1 MILIKKETEKDG
13 NTVYEMGELMVEYFL
28 LSIKKMNMTVVFLQP
43 SLELSFGAVMTE
55 ATQLTAGIA
64 DVVVGIVPMLPLVV
78 TGMTKPSIPCV
89 SGVAKW
95 FLPCPKP
102 ISRVDRFSTVF
113 NASVWIT
120 VIIVFVLTSA
130 LFWLK
135 PTTQTEWFK

>member
-64 DVVVGIVPMLPLVV
+64 DVVVGIVPLLPLVV
-78 TGMTKPSIPCV
+78 TGMTKPSIPCIF
-89 SGVAKW
+89 GVVKW
-95 FLPCPKP
+95 FVPCPKP